1 MKRCLTLIINREM
14 QIRTTMRNYLIPI
27 RMAVVKKS
35 TNNVMDTWNQHNTV
49 NQWFFYKSFL
59 KNMFITKNSQFNLL
73 LTQQR
78 KQGEVN
84 A

>member
-1 MKRCLTLIINREM
+1 
-14 QIRTTMRNYLIPI
+14 
-27 RMAVVKKS
+27 
-35 TNNVMDTWNQHNTV
+35 MDTWNQHNPL
-49 NQWFFYKSFL
+49 NQQFFYKSFL

-73 LTQQR
+73 LTQQE